1 MLLKNF
7 IGYSCSDDMTALSV
21 QAANPTFVFMEAAQA
36 QGEMRQFSKLTDMDT
51 KGIRQ
56 KVIFSLFHISHMFPK
71 IQF

>member
-7 IGYSCSDDMTALSV
+7 IGCSCSDDMTALSV
-21 QAANPTFVFMEAAQA
+21 QAANPTFVFMEAQA
-36 QGEMRQFSKLTDMDT
+36 QGETRQFSKLTDMDT